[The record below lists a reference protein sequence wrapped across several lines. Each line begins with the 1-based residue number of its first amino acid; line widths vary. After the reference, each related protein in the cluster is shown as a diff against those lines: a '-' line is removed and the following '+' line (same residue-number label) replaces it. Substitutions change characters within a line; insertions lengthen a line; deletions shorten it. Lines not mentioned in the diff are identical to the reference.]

1 MPKRG
6 RRGLKTSSGLVDP
19 INRHLYYLCHV
30 RIGPISGMVEMQK
43 LSFPFQT
50 NTKDTTITQQKKRD
64 GRRKRIHFKRDL
76 GVDTQIFHFLQPDLV
91 VGSAT
96 SHENLDVCL
105 PHLLYVFLL
114 NKLTNGGR

>member
-19 INRHLYYLCHV
+19 INRHLHYLCHV

-50 NTKDTTITQQKKRD
+50 NTKDTTITQQKKGWEEKKDTLQKGSWCRHSNLSFFATRF
-64 GRRKRIHFKRDL
+64 GSWVRHVSRK
-76 GVDTQIFHFLQPDLV
+76 P
-91 VGSAT
+91 
-96 SHENLDVCL
+96 
-105 PHLLYVFLL
+105 
-114 NKLTNGGR
+114 